1 MDLTRLAVDA
11 GQLINRAVQY
21 TGEALGQAERT
32 EFNSGLEELLA
43 RAESTKTWSDQ
54 IISQTEVLLQPNPGA
69 RLEDRLYEHL
79 DWSAPPRP
87 RTHEVLGDHMT
98 QAGLEMGPNT
108 PYGTALVR
116 CGEAQKQIGE
126 AERKFVQSTNIHFLT
141 PLRTFTE
148 GEYRVIQDERRMLL
162 NKRLDLDIAKTRLR
176 KAHEAEAEARNLNA
190 NPLEDNYVAHVSYMF
205 SFLRVKWLKIWAQE
219 ISQAEMEL
227 RICQS
232 LFDRQAEIT
241 RLLLEGLSTTHT
253 NHMRSLMDFVEG
265 QACYYA
271 QCHQHAQELQK
282 QLASIPT
289 VLCSNNWQSGITNAI
304 NQPSISSHVAN
315 DPVELK
321 QVTPVAIIIH
331 PPQGFNQVP
340 PTANPL
346 SGTEKA
352 TTGSSVELP
361 PPDQTNTNNNNNTSS
376 NKSQAPS
383 WSSENNGQVSQPLST
398 KCSSDALPTAVIQ
411 AADQIFTSHSDSH
424 SSDQLPSPDRTA
436 SALETVD
443 PLAPSETTSQPLTSS
458 EAAEKPVATT
468 GKATGAA
475 SPPSQL
481 NGSVSKTQTSIS
493 TTSETQQTSW
503 MASEIQTTGV
513 TANKT
518 QSTNDTPMEYQVA
531 NNTANEIQTT
541 SNTASRT
548 QTPNDT
554 ANETQTTSDAVNEA
568 QATSDTA
575 SRTQT
580 PNDTANETQTT
591 SDAANEAQ
599 TTSNTASRTQ
609 TPNDTANETQTTSDA
624 ANEAQ
629 TTSDTVNEAQ
639 TTSDTA
645 NEAQTTHDV
654 GNKNKTTHDM
664 VNEIQTTNSTAN
676 QTQTTHNTANET
688 QSNHDVADEIQ
699 TTSSTA
705 DETQT
710 TNNTANEI
718 QITNGTVSK
727 TDKTSGTA
735 SETPATCE
743 PAAEPPAAN

>member
-1 MDLTRLAVDA
+1 SVMDLTRLAVDA

-176 KAHEAEAEARNLNA
+176 KAHEAEAEAR
-190 NPLEDNYVAHVSYMF
+190 
-205 SFLRVKWLKIWAQE
+205 
-219 ISQAEMEL
+219 AEMEL

-282 QLASIPT
+282 QL
-289 VLCSNNWQSGITNAI
+289 
-304 NQPSISSHVAN
+304 
-315 DPVELK
+315 
-321 QVTPVAIIIH
+321 
-331 PPQGFNQVP
+331 GFNQVP

-411 AADQIFTSHSDSH
+411 AA
-424 SSDQLPSPDRTA
+424 
-436 SALETVD
+436 
-443 PLAPSETTSQPLTSS
+443 
-458 EAAEKPVATT
+458 
-468 GKATGAA
+468 
-475 SPPSQL
+475 
-481 NGSVSKTQTSIS
+481 
-493 TTSETQQTSW
+493 
-503 MASEIQTTGV
+503 
-513 TANKT
+513 
-518 QSTNDTPMEYQVA
+518 
-531 NNTANEIQTT
+531 
-541 SNTASRT
+541 
-548 QTPNDT
+548 
-554 ANETQTTSDAVNEA
+554 
-568 QATSDTA
+568 
-575 SRTQT
+575 
-580 PNDTANETQTT
+580 
-591 SDAANEAQ
+591 
-599 TTSNTASRTQ
+599 
-609 TPNDTANETQTTSDA
+609 
-624 ANEAQ
+624 
-629 TTSDTVNEAQ
+629 
-639 TTSDTA
+639 
-645 NEAQTTHDV
+645 
-654 GNKNKTTHDM
+654 
-664 VNEIQTTNSTAN
+664 
-676 QTQTTHNTANET
+676 
-688 QSNHDVADEIQ
+688 
-699 TTSSTA
+699 
-705 DETQT
+705 
-710 TNNTANEI
+710 
-718 QITNGTVSK
+718 
-727 TDKTSGTA
+727 
-735 SETPATCE
+735 
-743 PAAEPPAAN
+743 